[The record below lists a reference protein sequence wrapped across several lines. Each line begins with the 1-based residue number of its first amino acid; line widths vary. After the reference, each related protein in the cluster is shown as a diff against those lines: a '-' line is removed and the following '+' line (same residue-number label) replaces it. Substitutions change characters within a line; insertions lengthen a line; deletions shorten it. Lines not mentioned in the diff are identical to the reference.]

1 MQINKTALL
10 VEEEFL
16 IAMDLERVL
25 ESFAITETVVMRT
38 AQEALAL
45 DIGRY
50 GFAIAIIDVGHA
62 SRAGL
67 DLARHLV
74 SVGVPLVLTTTDLS
88 LSGGVPDLPNVPVV
102 TKPVPETELVNA
114 LNRALTLLSE

>member
-1 MQINKTALL
+1 VQINKTALL

-45 DIGRY
+45 DIGRDV
-50 GFAIAIIDVGHA
+50 FAIAIIDVGHA
-62 SRAGL
+62 TRAGL

-88 LSGGVPDLPNVPVV
+88 LSGGAPDLPNVPVV